1 MSPGLLCGVFFPL
14 LNGLRDSLPILL
26 AALLHEGGHLLV
38 CLLLRVPIRF
48 VRPIATGA
56 VIGYDPSAVSYARE
70 AWIAAAGPVAN
81 LAGFL
86 LCFLGECTRGRA
98 LFGTSCLAFAFFNLL
113 PIRTLDGGVILYDLL
128 TPVMGPIRAERIG
141 EKISAVCTVLLWMC
155 TVAVQIR
162 CGGNLSILLISVYLL
177 TKIRNR

>member
-1 MSPGLLCGVFFPL
+1 MSGGLLFSIFLAL
-14 LNGLRDSLPILL
+14 LNGLRDTLPFLL
-26 AALLHEGGHLLV
+26 AAVLHEGGHLLA
-38 CLLLRVPIRF
+38 CRFLRVPIRF
-48 VRPIATGA
+48 FSPIATGA

-70 AWIAAAGPVAN
+70 AWIAAAGPLAN

-113 PIRTLDGGVILYDLL
+113 PIRTLDGGVLLYDLL

-177 TKIRNR
+177 TKISNR